1 MDVADAAEET
11 VENEVEGLWWSLEA
25 DGLRCSKLIIFDPKA
40 EMVIYT
46 VVGLITLLAESR
58 S

>member
-1 MDVADAAEET
+1 MLPTDVAEAAEET

-25 DGLRCSKLIIFDPKA
+25 DGLRCSKLIMFDRKA

-46 VVGLITLLAESR
+46 VVG
-58 S
+58 